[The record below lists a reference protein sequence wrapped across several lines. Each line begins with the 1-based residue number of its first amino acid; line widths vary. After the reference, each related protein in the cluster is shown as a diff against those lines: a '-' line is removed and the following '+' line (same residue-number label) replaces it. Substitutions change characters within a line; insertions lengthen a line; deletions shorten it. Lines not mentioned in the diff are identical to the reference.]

1 MDFSLG
7 PGLSFPLLLPAI
19 YRIPLGLFY
28 FNFPAIL
35 RDFQNTVKPVSQ
47 EVDEDQRIY

>member
-35 RDFQNTVKPVSQ
+35 RGFQNTVKPVSQ